1 MENETTKT
9 TKPPKYILKDGYLY
23 ERVPKKKLKESI
35 GQFEDLQQMMIVA
48 SGGKI
53 KENTELTKKVE
64 EMMKEN

>member
-1 MENETTKT
+1 MGNETTT

-23 ERVPKKKLKESI
+23 ERIPKKKFKEAV
-35 GQFEDLQQMMIVA
+35 GQFEDLQQMMLVA

-53 KENTELTKKVE
+53 KENRELTKKVE